1 MNEQFMVASL
11 NSALDAGIDSP
22 DPIGREHPRPKDPMP
37 DPSSED
43 QNRVLRILMR
53 RLGSTKTFGE
63 NMIFMLN
70 RASERISS
78 IIPFISLWTQW

>member
-1 MNEQFMVASL
+1 MVASL
-11 NSALDAGIDSP
+11 NSTFDAGIDSP
-22 DPIGREHPRPKDPMP
+22 DPNSEHLRPRDPAARQ
-37 DPSSED
+37 SSED

-70 RASERISS
+70 RASELHLICAG
-78 IIPFISLWTQW
+78 I